1 MSDERDDEEELLDV
15 EVGPSLAGVRVDR
28 ALALAADLS
37 RREALALVEAG
48 RVSIDGAVVTRASRV
63 LAAGESLQ
71 AVLPARPTGVVAPD
85 PSVAVTVVLEDADFL
100 VLDKAP
106 GDVVHPGA
114 GRRDGTLIAGVI
126 ARYPEV
132 AALADDDPARPG
144 VVHRLDKGTSGLLVV
159 ARSARGFASLRAQ
172 MVAHSA
178 QREYVGLV
186 EGTLPDARGVIDAP
200 IGRST
205 RHPTAMAVRPDG
217 RSARTH
223 YHVTE
228 RLSTPRATT
237 LVAFTLE
244 TGRTHQIRVHAASIG
259 HPIVNDTRYGHRRD
273 ERLAPERVF
282 LHANRLR
289 FAHPATGEVVD
300 VVAPLPADLATVVE
314 ASR

>member
-1 MSDERDDEEELLDV
+1 MSDERDEEELLDL

-48 RVSIDGAVVTRASRV
+48 RVTIGGTVVTRAARALQV
-63 LAAGESLQ
+63 GESLC
-71 AVLPARPTGVVAPD
+71 AVLPARPTGAVEPD
-85 PSVAVTVVLEDADFL
+85 PSVVVTVVLEDADFL

-114 GRRDGTLIAGVI
+114 GRRDGTLIAGVL
-126 ARYPEV
+126 ARFPEV
-132 AALADDDPARPG
+132 AALANDDPARPG

-159 ARSARGFASLRAQ
+159 ARSARGLASLRAQ

-217 RSARTH
+217 RPARTH
-223 YHVTE
+223 YRVVE
-228 RLSTPRATT
+228 RRSAPRATT
-237 LVAFTLE
+237 LVEFTLE

-273 ERLAPERVF
+273 ERLEPERVF
-282 LHANRLR
+282 LHASRLR

-300 VVAPLPADLATVVE
+300 AASPLPADLAAILD
-314 ASR
+314 ASD